1 MKISKVYK
9 TFAFKHGINKSNTKY
24 HELLFR
30 DIFKTQ
36 IHIQT

>member
-9 TFAFKHGINKSNTKY
+9 TFDFKHGINKSNTKY
-24 HELLFR
+24 YELLFR

-36 IHIQT
+36 IHIQI